1 MKHIIAI
8 IGYFCSND
16 YGGAHDDMDSV
27 MPMKFNIWRKWRAIR
42 SFGKEA
48 RYTLMGHR
56 DREIRRD
63 IDELRGAIAALQ
75 LERFIQECA
84 NPHSRAELAVITCL
98 PPDETGIAR
107 FSESHLSVWP
117 KDLDI
122 YTHITDHSKIVH
134 AMRTICG
141 KNSDANLLSLESLPF
156 NHLRRPYRNIVF
168 VIGNSDHNIVLL
180 KSLKNFIESFGS
192 QGVHCYL
199 HDPACFNVTRHAL
212 GLTEQA
218 FAAQLAQLHDRKLRD
233 IRGGNKHVFDDF
245 IDAGIFG
252 PRIISHMFGVRS
264 FIVNSLAAK
273 EMILS
278 NCGDQASHVGVLYH
292 PVFELEKGVD
302 PELRKSENNGELVIG
317 SYGCPSLNKLTDV
330 IIEACHL
337 LTNEGRNVRLILS
350 GYGSKI
356 YLERHF
362 GNEPPSWIDVRHQS
376 NEADFQRD
384 MVECDI
390 AIQLRK
396 HNLGESSG
404 VVPTLLKM
412 EKTVITSPIGAFTA
426 YGDAVVYF
434 DGNSTALADLLRK
447 NVRVPPECI
456 HDFVSKHG
464 VEQFNDAFRAI
475 LSENS
480 GFAPLSAPELDI
492 ATNSMIS
499 EATS

>member
-1 MKHIIAI
+1 
-8 IGYFCSND
+8 
-16 YGGAHDDMDSV
+16 
-27 MPMKFNIWRKWRAIR
+27 MKFNIWRKLRAIR

-48 RYTLMGHR
+48 HYTLIGHR

-63 IDELRGAIAALQ
+63 IDELRGAIATLQ

-84 NPHSRAELAVITCL
+84 NPHSGAELAVITCL

-117 KDLDI
+117 EDVDI
-122 YTHITDHSKIVH
+122 YTHITDPSKIVH
-134 AMRTICG
+134 AMRIISG
-141 KNSDANLLSLESLPF
+141 KNSGANLFSLESLSF

-168 VIGNSDHNIVLL
+168 VIGNSDHNVVLL
-180 KSLKNFIESFGS
+180 KALKNFIEGFGS
-192 QGVHCYL
+192 ESVHCYL
-199 HDPACFNVTRHAL
+199 HDPACFNVTRHVL

-218 FAAQLAQLHDRKLRD
+218 FATRLAELHGRKVKD
-233 IRGGNKHVFDDF
+233 IVGSNKHVFDCF

-278 NCGDQASHVGVLYH
+278 NCGDQALHVGVLYH

-302 PELRKSENNGELVIG
+302 PELGESESSGELIIG

-330 IIEACHL
+330 VIHACQIL
-337 LTNEGRNVRLILS
+337 VNEGRNVRLILS
-350 GYGSKI
+350 GYGSKV
-356 YLERHF
+356 YLDRHF
-362 GNEPPSWIDVRHQS
+362 GNEPPSWIDGRHHS
-376 NEADFQRD
+376 NEADFQHD

-412 EKTVITSPIGAFTA
+412 KKTVITSPIGAFTA

-434 DGNSTALADLLRK
+434 DGDATALADLLRQ
-447 NVRVPPECI
+447 NVRVSVERI
-456 HDFVSKHG
+456 HDFVSTHG
-464 VEQFNDAFRAI
+464 VEQFNDAFRVI
-475 LSENS
+475 LNHNN
-480 GFAPLSAPELDI
+480 GITPLPTPALNI
-492 ATNSMIS
+492 AANPKVS
-499 EATS
+499 EAAS